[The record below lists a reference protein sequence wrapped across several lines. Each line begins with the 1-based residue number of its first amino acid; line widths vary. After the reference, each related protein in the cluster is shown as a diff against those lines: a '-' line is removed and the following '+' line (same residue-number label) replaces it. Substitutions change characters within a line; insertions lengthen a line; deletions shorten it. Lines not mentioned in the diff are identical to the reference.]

1 MLAMAAVACEHTPA
15 IAPEASLVA
24 VLDELDVPASASVL
38 VGAGDIASCEE
49 LAGAVATAALVR
61 AMIER
66 TPDAVV
72 FTTGDH
78 AYPDGS
84 PEQFEACYEPAW
96 GEFNARTV
104 PAPGNHDYETEG
116 AEGFFGYFDVFRE
129 RSEARG
135 GGYYDVT
142 LGAWRIVVLN
152 SLLPLEPRSPQLEWI
167 DRRLDAEPS
176 GCLLAI
182 WHHPLRSSGFHGWL
196 PWDRGRDTDV
206 LWERLA
212 RHGVDVILNG
222 HDHVYERF
230 ARLDAD
236 GRPRSDGARQFTVG
250 TGGADLHPIVRRRR
264 HSEYLTNETYGVL
277 VLILHADGYEW
288 AFVGTDGV
296 VHDRSDERVAC
307 ST

>member
-167 DRRLDAEPS
+167 DRRLDA
-176 GCLLAI
+176 
-182 WHHPLRSSGFHGWL
+182 
-196 PWDRGRDTDV
+196 
-206 LWERLA
+206 
-212 RHGVDVILNG
+212 
-222 HDHVYERF
+222 
-230 ARLDAD
+230 D